1 MGIRATTVNAALRDA
16 GYDIRIKRNIG
27 AKGVSYYTFSG
38 SFWVPPIMVNTIK
51 DRRVEDILKRVRS
64 AEAHARRT
72 GSLRGSQSHP
82 VTS

>member
-38 SFWVPPIMVNTIK
+38 SFEVPP
-51 DRRVEDILKRVRS
+51 S
-64 AEAHARRT
+64 W
-72 GSLRGSQSHP
+72 
-82 VTS
+82 